1 MTRSGNSGQP
11 RSATQKPDRAK
22 LKGLAIALPV
32 FGTILLVPPLTQ
44 IFVTKGTIF
53 GVPLIV
59 FYLFSI
65 WIVLIGA
72 SFLISRKITD
82 TDEPTEPAS
91 SETGDA

>member
-1 MTRSGNSGQP
+1 MTSPDKLGNSRG
-11 RSATQKPDRAK
+11 ANQKPDRAK

-32 FGTILLVPPLTQ
+32 FGTILLIPPLTQ

-82 TDEPTEPAS
+82 TDEPTEPS
-91 SETGDA
+91 SPEGDA